1 MADSPAP
8 VSRWAACR
16 NALSNVN
23 IARAEASL
31 GAGVIGHVAWLST
44 MLVVTLDRLG
54 PIGPGWFVI
63 IRQFTGAASA
73 PAYAAL
79 AGRFRR
85 ERVLA
90 GAIVA
95 RGCAVALVIPVLEF
109 HAANV
114 LLFLLI
120 ALEGFTSSAPKALH
134 DALLPWLADSP
145 AQLVAAN
152 ALSSLLET
160 AVVLVG
166 AGVAA
171 VGLWLSGPP
180 VVLATVVAFCALGA
194 WPLLAI
200 RGIDTRVGEEGSR
213 VVDELAGGIG
223 VLRRSSSA
231 RVVVVVLAFT
241 AALTG
246 IAQGVVASIATDL
259 LHVSAAGTPMLIGA
273 VGVGGLVGGIASL
286 SLGQRSMSVP
296 FILGLLGCAAVF
308 FALAATS
315 AEALAIPLLVLFG
328 IGDAYQLV
336 SGRTLLQRSASGRS
350 LDLLAGINALIAV
363 SIVGAAGLCAAEINA
378 AIGVRGTLRV
388 AAGVAMLG
396 VVYGLWRL
404 RRVERQF
411 PMCREELDAIKSV
424 EAFRPLS
431 VAAATQLASAL
442 IPLRC
447 AEGDVV
453 VRQGDSAE
461 EMFLIGSGSFDTDVD
476 GQKIGTLGQGDHFG
490 EIGLLFGV
498 PRTATVR
505 CVQAGALWR
514 LRREDFLRAITG
526 NSTSKEAISA
536 IADQRLAR
544 AGKIGRAKGEGR

>member
-1 MADSPAP
+1 MAESPAP
-8 VSRWAACR
+8 ASRWAACR
-16 NALSNVN
+16 SALSNAN

-31 GAGVIGHVAWLST
+31 AAGVIAHVAWLST

-63 IRQFTGAASA
+63 IRQITGAVSA

-95 RGCAVALVIPVLEF
+95 RGFAVGLVIPVLEL
-109 HAANV
+109 HAANT
-114 LLFLLI
+114 LLFLVI
-120 ALEGFTSSAPKALH
+120 ALEGLTQSAPKALH

-160 AVVLVG
+160 AGVLAG

-171 VGLWLSGPP
+171 LTLWLSGPSA
-180 VVLATVVAFCALGA
+180 VLMTVVAFCALGA
-194 WPLLAI
+194 WPLLTI
-200 RGIDTRVGEEGSR
+200 RGIDTRVGNDGSR
-213 VVDELAGGIG
+213 AVNELAGGIG
-223 VLRRSSSA
+223 VLRRSSNT
-231 RVVVVVLAFT
+231 RVVVIAMAVT
-241 AALTG
+241 AGLTG
-246 IAQGVVASIATDL
+246 IAQSTIASIATDL
-259 LHVSAAGTPMLIGA
+259 LHIGGAGTPVLIGG
-273 VGVGGLVGGIASL
+273 VGIGGLVGGIASL
-286 SLGQRSMSVP
+286 SLGRRSMSLP
-296 FILGLLGCAAVF
+296 FVLGLLSCAVAL

-315 AEALAIPLLVLFG
+315 AEALAIPLLGMFG

-363 SIVGAAGLCAAEINA
+363 SIVGVAGLCAAEINA

-388 AAGVAMLG
+388 AGGLAMLG

-404 RRVERQF
+404 RWVERQF
-411 PMCREELDAIKSV
+411 PMRREELDAIKNV
-424 EAFRPLS
+424 EAFRTLS
-431 VAAATQLASAL
+431 VAAANQLASAL
-442 IPLRC
+442 IPLRP
-447 AEGDVV
+447 ADGDVV
-453 VRQGDSAE
+453 VRQGEPAE
-461 EMFLIGSGSFDTDVD
+461 DMFLIASGVFDADVD
-476 GQKIGTLGQGDHFG
+476 GRRVRTMHQGDHFG

-505 CVQAGALWR
+505 CVQAGGLWR
-514 LRREDFLRAITG
+514 LRREDFLSAVTG
-526 NSTSKEAISA
+526 NTTSKEVIRA
-536 IADQRLAR
+536 IADQRLAH
-544 AGKIGRAKGEGR
+544 AGKIDLPKGDGR

>member
-16 NALSNVN
+16 NALSNAN

-109 HAANV
+109 HATNV

-536 IADQRLAR
+536 IADLRLAR